1 MVLWAYE
8 SPFPRSAA
16 RLMNTTQ
23 KVILVT
29 TGSNG
34 TQGIT
39 TVNKDLH
46 EGWRVV
52 QITPM
57 GGAGSGESARFAALL
72 VIERSGQAAERVL
85 EETAE
90 LAEADIDSQ
99 IEQALEGGYIVE
111 SPAEEEKGWRN
122 PDLG

>member
-1 MVLWAYE
+1 
-8 SPFPRSAA
+8 
-16 RLMNTTQ
+16 MNSTQ

-39 TVNKDLH
+39 SVNEDLR

-57 GGAGSGESARFAALL
+57 GGAGSGDSARFAALL
-72 VIERSGQAAERVL
+72 VIERSADASERAFQESAEQV
-85 EETAE
+85 EV
-90 LAEADIDSQ
+90 DIDSQ
-99 IEQALEGGYIVE
+99 IEQALEGGYIVG
-111 SPAEEEKGWRN
+111 SPGEEDAGGWRN
-122 PDLG
+122 PDLD

>member
-1 MVLWAYE
+1 
-8 SPFPRSAA
+8 
-16 RLMNTTQ
+16 MNTAQ

-39 TVNKDLH
+39 GVNKELR

-72 VIERSGQAAERVL
+72 VIERSEGEAERML
-85 EETAE
+85 EQTAE
-90 LAEADIDSQ
+90 QAGVDIDSQ

-111 SPAEEEKGWRN
+111 SAEEEEQGWRN
-122 PDLG
+122 PDLD

>member
-1 MVLWAYE
+1 
-8 SPFPRSAA
+8 
-16 RLMNTTQ
+16 MNSTQ

-39 TVNKDLH
+39 SVNEDLR

-57 GGAGSGESARFAALL
+57 GGAGSGDSARFAALL
-72 VIERSGQAAERVL
+72 VIERTVKEGEQTYEGAAEQ
-85 EETAE
+85 AE
-90 LAEADIDSQ
+90 VDIDSQ
-99 IEQALEGGYIVE
+99 IEQALEGGYIVGSQGE
-111 SPAEEEKGWRN
+111 PETGGWRN
-122 PDLG
+122 PELD